1 MKNSCRLIKFLKGFF
16 SILLKFAK
24 FAFVVNCIL
33 VVVNI
38 YGDGTEGR
46 NRFGYFIFS
55 SEDNVD
61 NTLHLNTC
69 SAFLLQKTDKTEKFI
84 KLGPN
89 NLDTFYIVDVSLI
102 GRILGSVNMFVF
114 SLFSVLL
121 LKELYRIF
129 SFLYLSIENKKWFS
143 KDNYRSLRKIGFYT
157 IGYYAMSAVVALLHY
172 WKISVELPKNEL
184 VGIFPHLEFP
194 IITIAIVFVIA
205 ELLKAGFNMQEE
217 QEFTV

>member
-1 MKNSCRLIKFLKGFF
+1 MKNSYRLIKFLKSFF

-33 VVVNI
+33 IIVNI
-38 YGDGTEGR
+38 CGDGKEGR
-46 NRFGYFIFS
+46 NGFSYFYLSPKTEI
-55 SEDNVD
+55 V
-61 NTLHLNTC
+61 NTVNTNTC
-69 SAFLLQKTDKTEKFI
+69 SSFLLQQIGNEVKIVKRDA
-84 KLGPN
+84 N
-89 NLDTFYIVDVSLI
+89 NLDTFYIADVSLI

-121 LKELYRIF
+121 LNELCKIF

-143 KDNYRSLRKIGFYT
+143 KENYRSLRKIGFYT
-157 IGYYAMSAVVALLHY
+157 IGYYVMSAVVALLHY

-184 VGIFPHLEFP
+184 VGIYPYLEFP

-205 ELLKAGFNMQEE
+205 ELSKAGFNMQEE